1 MHIQL
6 LMQDL
11 TESEMQYALAFR
23 SQVESMSAVQSIHSR
38 RVNGL
43 LVEHEACVAE
53 FTRRREPTDPH
64 AVMIDRCFDSWR
76 AGRPLRNNY
85 RKSNVKRSEC
95 FQERKRE
102 GRRGRH

>member
-1 MHIQL
+1 MRHKKCNFIFYRAIRQKSMHIQL

-53 FTRRREPTDPH
+53 FTRRREPTDRQTH
-64 AVMIDRCFDSWR
+64 MQS
-76 AGRPLRNNY
+76 
-85 RKSNVKRSEC
+85 
-95 FQERKRE
+95 
-102 GRRGRH
+102 

>member
-1 MHIQL
+1 MTRDRREAQFTLLLPLDRAIRQKSTHIQL

-43 LVEHEACVAE
+43 LAEHEACVAE
-53 FTRRREPTDPH
+53 FTRRPVTH
-64 AVMIDRCFDSWR
+64 NFFSF
-76 AGRPLRNNY
+76 
-85 RKSNVKRSEC
+85 KS
-95 FQERKRE
+95 
-102 GRRGRH
+102 

>member
-1 MHIQL
+1 MRYCKSCNVNRAIRQKSMHIQL

-43 LVEHEACVAE
+43 LVEHEACVTE
-53 FTRRREPTDPH
+53 FTRRRVTPTDT
-64 AVMIDRCFDSWR
+64 
-76 AGRPLRNNY
+76 PL
-85 RKSNVKRSEC
+85 
-95 FQERKRE
+95 
-102 GRRGRH
+102 